1 MKVTIERIKT
11 QEEEQ
16 VLILCHEITG
26 EILEIEAFIKSRE
39 ENLEAFEEG
48 HSYLLP
54 LSDICYVESVD
65 NHVFAYFEDRVYE
78 LKLKLYEFEESHG
91 KKQFFRCSKSVII
104 NLMKIA
110 SLKPALNG
118 RFAATLQN
126 GEIVII
132 SRKYVSQLKNRLKG
146 GVTNES

>member
-1 MKVTIERIKT
+1 MKVTIERI
-11 QEEEQ
+11 QPQAEEQ

-48 HSYLLP
+48 RSYLLP

-78 LKLKLYEFEESHG
+78 LKLKLYEFEEAHG

-118 RFAATLQN
+118 RFAATLHN
-126 GEIVII
+126 GEVVII
-132 SRKYVSQLKNRLKG
+132 SRKYVSQLKKRLKG
-146 GVTNES
+146 GIANES